1 MRKSSLDLIS
11 IIVLSLFSVVTI
23 IYGVNIQQ
31 KITLHETELQHTKKV
46 IKEFQKTM
54 AVMATREELL
64 QLNKKFDYAGNIQ
77 NKQQE
82 QIDRLVLSQ

>member
-11 IIVLSLFSVVTI
+11 IIALPLFSVVTI
-23 IYGVNIQQ
+23 IYGVNLQQ
-31 KITLHETELQHTKKV
+31 KITLHETELQHTQKALKD
-46 IKEFQKTM
+46 FQKSM

-82 QIDRLVLSQ
+82 QIDRLVLSR

>member
-1 MRKSSLDLIS
+1 MRKNTPDTIS
-11 IIVLSLFSVVTI
+11 IIAFVLFSVFTVAYGLHLQITI
-23 IYGVNIQQ
+23 S
-31 KITLHETELQHTKKV
+31 LHETELQNTQKALQ
-46 IKEFQKTM
+46 EFQKSM

-82 QIDRLVLSQ
+82 QIDRLIMR